1 MTNNNEYKTCDKC
14 CYDILDDEGDV
25 MDHECISDN
34 EMIAEFMG
42 VDYVDIDTY
51 LENNKELQY
60 HTSWDWLM
68 PVAEKIYKERGL
80 DDEIVL
86 MIRDSVAE
94 LNIESMYKT
103 IVEFINEHNKY
114 ICGSCGDHVNEVVFN
129 EDADVDE
136 CTNCTEYY
144 ER

>member
-103 IVEFINEHNKY
+103 IVEFIKQYND
-114 ICGSCGDHVNEVVFN
+114 GQG
-129 EDADVDE
+129 
-136 CTNCTEYY
+136 
-144 ER
+144 

>member
-1 MTNNNEYKTCDKC
+1 MK
-14 CYDILDDEGDV
+14 
-25 MDHECISDN
+25 DN
-34 EMIAEFMG
+34 RLIAEFMELPIGHMEVVKEPFIYEHNG
-42 VDYVDIDTY
+42 VWFC
-51 LENNKELQY
+51 ESELLY